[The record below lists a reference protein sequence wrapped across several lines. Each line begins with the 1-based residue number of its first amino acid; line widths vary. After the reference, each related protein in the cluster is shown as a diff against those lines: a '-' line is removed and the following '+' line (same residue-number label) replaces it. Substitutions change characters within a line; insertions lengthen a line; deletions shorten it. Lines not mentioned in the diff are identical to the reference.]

1 MNTPA
6 PWKVESLENNHHKYQ
21 DWPTFTV
28 RDGKTNA
35 CLAVV
40 GDVDRQTAPMNAGN
54 AQIMAA
60 APELL
65 AALELCY
72 TRIFNFGMDSLR
84 DPQMT
89 QKLCNEAM
97 DAAQAA
103 LKKAGVFS
111 IE

>member
-1 MNTPA
+1 MDTTDKKFTPGKWEFH
-6 PWKVESLENNHHKYQ
+6 PDDGTGTLPCVLSEN
-21 DWPTFTV
+21 V
-28 RDGKTNA
+28 
-35 CLAVV
+35 
-40 GDVDRQTAPMNAGN
+40 NAGGN
-54 AQIMAA
+54 FYVAQCNVAADAKLCAA

-84 DPQMT
+84 DPQWT

-103 LKKAGVFS
+103 LKKAGVFQAQAKKG
-111 IE
+111 